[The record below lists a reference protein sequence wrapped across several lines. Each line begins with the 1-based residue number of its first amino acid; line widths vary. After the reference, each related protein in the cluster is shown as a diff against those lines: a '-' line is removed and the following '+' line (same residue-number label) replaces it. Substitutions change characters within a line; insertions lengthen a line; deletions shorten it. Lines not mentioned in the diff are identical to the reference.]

1 MFKIFISII
10 SFVLLLF
17 CSFNAI
23 SQTYCPSVKSHQKIS
38 DTEGN
43 FTGILDDV
51 DIFGSGLS
59 EIGDLNG
66 DGIVD
71 IAVGAQYDDDGGNWH
86 GAVWILFM
94 DTNGTVKSH
103 QKISDTQGNFTG
115 TFTSTCTFG
124 SGITPLG
131 DMDGDGVMDIAVGAR
146 RDNDGGTRHGAVW
159 VLFLNNNGTVK
170 SYQKI
175 SDTQGNFTGILDLD
189 DWFGCTVTSLGD
201 LDGDSIVDIAVGS
214 YRDDDGGIL
223 RGAIWIL
230 FLNANGTV
238 KAHQKI
244 SATTGNF
251 TGVLNDGDVF
261 GVSVTH
267 LGDLDNDGITDI
279 AVGATGDDDGGVDR
293 GAIWILFLNTNGTIK
308 AHQKISAT
316 SGSFTGLL
324 NDIDAF
330 GLSVTNTGDLD
341 NDGIT
346 DIIVGAA
353 WDDDGGNNRGA
364 VWLLFLNANG
374 TVKSHQKIS
383 DTQGNFSG
391 MLDDADR
398 FGYTVASVGDLDGDG
413 FRDIAVGADMDDDG
427 GLDRGAV
434 WILFLEDACTAIQCN
449 INASFTVNDTII
461 CDSTTLFFIN
471 TSSNAVEYEWQLN
484 SVFYDTTTNVSITF
498 DTAGVY
504 MVTLIAKDSL
514 CPDTFSKMIIVLPA
528 LIADAWYDTSICL
541 YDSVQLFAS
550 PGTSHRWFPAAG
562 LNDTIIA
569 DPIAKPD
576 TTTIYGVIISS
587 TGCEADTAY
596 VTVTVNPLPIVY
608 AYSDTTITIDDS
620 VILNASGGINYQWS
634 PGLGLN
640 DTAIANPTASP
651 ALTTTYYVIVTDS
664 NGCMN
669 VDSITLTILEKIIG
683 KYLFIPSAFSPNGDG
698 ENDMFRLIGSGIKS
712 IYLAVYNRWG
722 EKVFEAN
729 NINEALNVGWN
740 GNHRGK
746 QQGMAVFVY
755 YVEVE
760 FVDETKD
767 FRKGDVTLIR

>member
-244 SATTGNF
+244 SAISGNF
-251 TGVLNDGDVF
+251 TGPLNDSDLF
-261 GVSVTH
+261 GISV
-267 LGDLDNDGITDI
+267 
-279 AVGATGDDDGGVDR
+279 A
-293 GAIWILFLNTNGTIK
+293 
-308 AHQKISAT
+308 
-316 SGSFTGLL
+316 
-324 NDIDAF
+324 
-330 GLSVTNTGDLD
+330 NTGDLD

-434 WILFLEDACTAIQCN
+434 WILFLEDTCTAIQCN

-722 EKVFEAN
+722 EKVFESRSRQT
-729 NINEALNVGWN
+729 ALSGQTATEGWD
-740 GNHRGK
+740 GTYKGK
-746 QQGMAVFVY
+746 KLNPAVFAWY
-755 YVEVE
+755 AEVE
-760 FVDETKD
+760 FLDDSKIY
-767 FRKGDVTLIR
+767 RKGNVTLIK